1 MNENVKAVGEN
12 KRMVQK
18 RSWAAMVA
26 HDFSVNK
33 SLYLL
38 VLPVMA
44 FYFIFHYLPMYG
56 AIISFEN
63 FKPQL
68 GIFGS
73 PWVGLKHFKDFLSG
87 NYFGSLLFNTL
98 RISFSSLIF
107 SFPAPIILA
116 LLINELKCHRFAK
129 IVQNIT
135 YMPYFI
141 SMVVIC
147 GLITNFTLD
156 TGVVNYILGFF
167 GFAPKSL
174 LNYPQYFVP
183 IYVISDIWQSIGWN
197 SIIYLAALSAVDPSL
212 YESAV
217 LDGANRLKQ
226 TIHIT
231 LPSISATIVTM
242 LLLRIGNILNVGYE
256 KILLLYN
263 DSTMSVADIIS
274 TYVYK
279 KGLID
284 LSWSFSSAVGLFNST
299 INLIFLIGAN
309 RISKKL
315 ADISLW

>member
-1 MNENVKAVGEN
+1 MNENVKSAAGG
-12 KRMVQK
+12 KSIAKKQ
-18 RSWAAMVA
+18 SWGAMIA

-44 FYFIFHYLPMYG
+44 FYLIFHYLPMYG

-68 GIFGS
+68 GITGS
-73 PWVGLKHFKDFLSG
+73 AWVGFKHFKDFLSG
-87 NYFGSLLFNTL
+87 NYFSSLLFNTL
-98 RISFSSLIF
+98 RISFSSLVF

-116 LLINELKCHRFAK
+116 LLINELKNQKFAK

-167 GFAPKSL
+167 GFKPKSL

-183 IYVISDIWQSIGWN
+183 IYVISDIWQGVGWN

-217 LDGANRLKQ
+217 LDGANRLQQ
-226 TIHIT
+226 TLHIT
-231 LPSISATIVTM
+231 LPGISATIVTM

-263 DSTMSVADIIS
+263 DSTMSVADVIS

-299 INLIFLIGAN
+299 INLVFLIGAN
-309 RISKKL
+309 QISKKI

>member
-1 MNENVKAVGEN
+1 MNET
-12 KRMVQK
+12 
-18 RSWAAMVA
+18 
-26 HDFSVNK
+26 VNK
-33 SLYLL
+33 IKQDGKVAKKTSWGAKVARDFAVNRNLYLL
-38 VLPVMA
+38 VLPVMI
-44 FYFIFHYLPMYG
+44 FYLLFHYLPMYG
-56 AIISFEN
+56 AVISFEN
-63 FKPQL
+63 FKPSL
-68 GIFGS
+68 GILGS
-73 PWVGLKHFKDFLSG
+73 PWVGLKHFKDFLTGS
-87 NYFGSLLFNTL
+87 YFGSLLFNTL
-98 RISFSSLIF
+98 RISFSSLLF

-116 LLINELKCHRFAK
+116 LLINELKCERYAK
-129 IVQNIT
+129 VVQNIT

-167 GFAPKSL
+167 GFEPKSL
-174 LNYPQYFVP
+174 LSYPQYFVP
-183 IYVISDIWQSIGWN
+183 IYVISDIWQSVGWN

-217 LDGANRLKQ
+217 LDGANRFQQ

-274 TYVYK
+274 TYVYR

-284 LSWSFSSAVGLFNST
+284 LSWSFSSAVGLFNSAV
-299 INLIFLIGAN
+299 NLIFLIGAN
-309 RISKKL
+309 KISKKL

>member
-1 MNENVKAVGEN
+1 MNENVKSAAGG
-12 KRMVQK
+12 KSIAKKQ
-18 RSWAAMVA
+18 SWGAMIA

-44 FYFIFHYLPMYG
+44 FYLIFHYLPMYG

-68 GIFGS
+68 GITGS
-73 PWVGLKHFKDFLSG
+73 AWVGFKHFKDFLSG
-87 NYFGSLLFNTL
+87 NYFSSLLFNTI
-98 RISFSSLIF
+98 RISFSSLVF

-116 LLINELKCHRFAK
+116 LLINELKSQKFAK

-167 GFAPKSL
+167 GFKPKSL

-183 IYVISDIWQSIGWN
+183 IYVISDIWQGVGWN

-217 LDGANRLKQ
+217 LDGANRLQQ
-226 TIHIT
+226 TLHIT
-231 LPSISATIVTM
+231 LPGISATIVTM

-263 DSTMSVADIIS
+263 DSTMSVADVIS

-299 INLIFLIGAN
+299 INLVFLIGAN
-309 RISKKL
+309 QISKKI

>member
-1 MNENVKAVGEN
+1 MNENVKSAAGG
-12 KRMVQK
+12 KSIAKKQ
-18 RSWAAMVA
+18 SWGAMIA

-44 FYFIFHYLPMYG
+44 FYLIFHYLPMYG

-68 GIFGS
+68 GITGS
-73 PWVGLKHFKDFLSG
+73 AWVGFKHFKDFLSG
-87 NYFGSLLFNTL
+87 NYFSSLLFNTL
-98 RISFSSLIF
+98 RISFSSLVF

-116 LLINELKCHRFAK
+116 LLINELKSQKFAK

-156 TGVVNYILGFF
+156 TGVVNYIMGFF
-167 GFAPKSL
+167 GFKPKSL

-183 IYVISDIWQSIGWN
+183 IYVISDIWQGVGWN

-217 LDGANRLKQ
+217 LDGANRLQQ
-226 TIHIT
+226 TLHIT
-231 LPSISATIVTM
+231 LPGISATIVTM

-263 DSTMSVADIIS
+263 DSTMSVADVIS

-299 INLIFLIGAN
+299 INLVFLIGAN
-309 RISKKL
+309 QISKKI

>member
-1 MNENVKAVGEN
+1 M
-12 KRMVQK
+12 
-18 RSWAAMVA
+18 
-26 HDFSVNK
+26 
-33 SLYLL
+33 
-38 VLPVMA
+38 
-44 FYFIFHYLPMYG
+44 
-56 AIISFEN
+56 
-63 FKPQL
+63 
-68 GIFGS
+68 
-73 PWVGLKHFKDFLSG
+73 
-87 NYFGSLLFNTL
+87 FNTL
-98 RISFSSLIF
+98 RISFSSLVF

-116 LLINELKCHRFAK
+116 LLINELKSQKFAK

-167 GFAPKSL
+167 GFKPKSL

-183 IYVISDIWQSIGWN
+183 IYVISDIWQGVGWN

-217 LDGANRLKQ
+217 LDGANRLQQ
-226 TIHIT
+226 TLHIT
-231 LPSISATIVTM
+231 LPGISATIVTM

-263 DSTMSVADIIS
+263 DSTMSVADVIS

-299 INLIFLIGAN
+299 INLVFLIGAN
-309 RISKKL
+309 QISKKI

>member
-1 MNENVKAVGEN
+1 MNENVKSAAGG
-12 KRMVQK
+12 KSITKKQ
-18 RSWAAMVA
+18 SWGAMIA

-44 FYFIFHYLPMYG
+44 FYLIFHYLPMYG

-68 GIFGS
+68 GITGS
-73 PWVGLKHFKDFLSG
+73 AWVGFKHFKDFLSG
-87 NYFGSLLFNTL
+87 NYFSSLLFNTL
-98 RISFSSLIF
+98 RISFSSLVF

-116 LLINELKCHRFAK
+116 LLINELKSQKFAK

-167 GFAPKSL
+167 GFKPKSL
-174 LNYPQYFVP
+174 LNFPQYFVP
-183 IYVISDIWQSIGWN
+183 IYVISDIWQGVGWN

-217 LDGANRLKQ
+217 LDGANRLQQ
-226 TIHIT
+226 TLHIT
-231 LPSISATIVTM
+231 LPGISATIVTM

-263 DSTMSVADIIS
+263 DSTMSVADVIS

-299 INLIFLIGAN
+299 INLVFLIGAN
-309 RISKKL
+309 QISKKI